1 MSLVLVT
8 GASTGLGLATASSL
22 AALGHDVVLHAR
34 SADRLRGL
42 TVVRQMHSTVFGDL
56 PLADL
61 QKWRIGK
68 GEEQAVARFALD
80 CTTAGK
86 VKLKFGDVTGLSL
99 WLDGTPLNADKEMV
113 VDLSAGAHA
122 VTVHVKL
129 DVRKTPLRAELDDV
143 PGSPARVRIVGG
155 K

>member
-1 MSLVLVT
+1 MVPTPQLFTAVT
-8 GASTGLGLATASSL
+8 RDRLAAVATAT
-22 AALGHDVVLHAR
+22 D
-34 SADRLRGL
+34 L
-42 TVVRQMHSTVFGDL
+42 TWAPAYTTVFGDL

-61 QKWRIGK
+61 QRWRIGK

-86 VKLKFGDVTGLSL
+86 AKLRFGDVTGLSL
-99 WLDGTPLNADKEMV
+99 WLDGTPLEADKEMV
-113 VDLSAGAHA
+113 VDLSAGLHA
-122 VTVHVKL
+122 VTIHVKL
-129 DVRKTPLRAELDDV
+129 DVRKMPLRAELDDV